1 MHFQFG
7 VLVAAFVIIGLAE
20 LPDKTM
26 IASLILATRSKP
38 FPVWVGASGAFLVHV
53 TIAVA
58 AGGALALLPH
68 QVVQGISAAAFAA
81 AGVWL
86 LRSQP
91 PVEQEAEAVEAELGA
106 KPPPNAA
113 AAMSRAFAVIFLGEW
128 GDVTQIATANL
139 SARYDAPLSVG
150 VGALLGLMAAAGIA
164 VTAGRLLLRVVPLYV
179 VRRVAGGLLVLLA
192 IATVAE
198 AVA

>member
-1 MHFQFG
+1 MRLDPG
-7 VLVAAFVIIGLAE
+7 VLVATFAVIGLAE

-38 FPVWVGASGAFLVHV
+38 FPVWLGASGAFLVHV

-68 QVVQGISAAAFAA
+68 QVVEGISAAAFAA

-91 PVEQEAEAVEAELGA
+91 PVEQEAEAVEEELGSA
-106 KPPPNAA
+106 PPPNQL

-150 VGALLGLMAAAGIA
+150 IGAALGLMTAAGIA
-164 VTAGRLLLRVVPLYV
+164 VTAGRLLLRVVPLFV
-179 VRRVAGGLLVLLA
+179 VRRVAGVLLLLLA
-192 IATVAE
+192 IATVVE
-198 AVA
+198 ALR